1 LKANVPTDTGAA
13 GGQQGS
19 TGNRVVQLL
28 MQSGIPVR
36 ALVHQVD
43 ERSERLQKLGAE
55 VLAGDLL
62 DPHLVRKAMQNIK
75 RAYFTYPVADGLLEA
90 TAIFAMAAREART
103 ELVVNMSQLQ
113 STPVA
118 PSFRNLQHRLADQ
131 IFDWAQVGAVHL
143 NAPPSLRM
151 SAR

>member
-1 LKANVPTDTGAA
+1 
-13 GGQQGS
+13 
-19 TGNRVVQLL
+19 

-55 VLAGDLL
+55 VLAGNLL

-103 ELVVNMSQLQ
+103 ELVVNMSPASEHPGCPKL
-113 STPVA
+113 P
-118 PSFRNLQHRLADQ
+118 
-131 IFDWAQVGAVHL
+131 
-143 NAPPSLRM
+143 
-151 SAR
+151 